1 MIMVRNTI
9 LWAIVFCCKISFG
22 QHLVSKSDSLW
33 CENLNEL
40 LMCASLDIVSET
52 VGVKNDTSV
61 NIPKFEPK
69 IYLTTSKSESVLK
82 LHDKILY
89 EGVFYSATKND
100 AQFKKQYQSVFEKFH
115 RCLDMWSVDSFE
127 NQNKELIFYKDK
139 MLTNSED
146 ETTVKFR
153 VLKDKLYKLIVTIY

>member
-1 MIMVRNTI
+1 MVRNTI
-9 LWAIVFCCKISFG
+9 LLAIVFCCKISFG

-40 LMCASLDIVSET
+40 LMCASLDIVSEK

-61 NIPKFEPK
+61 NIPKFKPK
-69 IYLTTSKSESVLK
+69 IYLTSLKNESVLK

-89 EGVFYSATKND
+89 EGVFYSTAKND
-100 AQFKKQYQSVFEKFH
+100 AQLKKQYQSVFEKFH
-115 RCLDMWSVDSFE
+115 SCLDMWSIDSFE
-127 NQNKELIFYKDK
+127 NQNKELLFYKDK